1 MKAFWI
7 ILYLLT
13 CIALGA
19 AGDALNTEGVKT
31 IGHLLEAL
39 EVALLISG
47 GLLFKLTRRNLLT
60 FFLAYVFL
68 RVAGF
73 DYIYNLVAG
82 ESWDYI
88 GTSNWWDQLLTKQ
101 MPSGLLFGRIIFLI
115 AGISIPIKE
124 LR

>member
-1 MKAFWI
+1 MKALWI
-7 ILYLLT
+7 ILYLLA

-19 AGDALNTEGVKT
+19 TADALNSVGVKT
-31 IGHLLEAL
+31 IGHLFNAL
-39 EVALLISG
+39 EVGLLISG
-47 GLLFKLTRRNLLT
+47 GLLFKLTRRNLLA